1 MMLFKKFKP
10 GEKICPQ
17 STTSIYN
24 IQYQK
29 KEKAAIDKFT
39 ERVAND
45 KQYQRVFQQFLK
57 QKNPTIDQQYMND
70 HQ

>member
-45 KQYQRVFQQFLK
+45 KQYQWAF
-57 QKNPTIDQQYMND
+57 
-70 HQ
+70 